1 MRTARACAL
10 AAALAWYAGA
20 ASPARAIEHSGDV
33 VASPAAA
40 ARATPAPPTRAA
52 AWIARLVADTPAWPR
67 PRAHGSP
74 RMLDPLGRAT
84 GGPVGLLVLQVR
96 GKWLRVLLATKPNGA
111 SAWINADR
119 VRLTRTRWRVE
130 VDLGERVVRVRRD
143 GKTVR
148 RFRAVVGGPDTPT
161 PRSRFTLAELARQP
175 DPDGFLGPFALHLSA
190 HSTVLDDYGG
200 GPGRVAIH
208 GRGGE
213 SLNDPLGSARSH
225 GRPTRCQDR
234 PARLHCEGLYDTSQK
249 STSWRRRRG
258 GRFTLTL

>member
-1 MRTARACAL
+1 MRAAWACAL
-10 AAALAWYAGA
+10 AAALAGSVGA
-20 ASPARAIEHSGDV
+20 APPARALPP
-33 VASPAAA
+33 ASRNAVAA

-52 AWIARLVADTPAWPR
+52 AWIARLVADTPAWPQ

-130 VDLGERVVRVRRD
+130 VDLGERVVRVRRA

-148 RFRAVVGGPDTPT
+148 RLRAVVGAPDTPT
-161 PRSRFTLAELARQP
+161 PRGRFALAELARQP
-175 DPDGFLGPFALHLSA
+175 DPGGFLGPFALHLTA

-225 GRPTRCQDR
+225 GCVRIDNQHVRWLASKLVAGVPVVV
-234 PARLHCEGLYDTSQK
+234 AS
-249 STSWRRRRG
+249 
-258 GRFTLTL
+258 